1 MTMPPVE
8 VLRLDNGFQAFL
20 VERRTLPIVASVLWY
35 RVGSRDERTGETGV
49 SHFLEHMMFK
59 GTDRFPKG
67 HIDLLTSKM
76 GGNNNAFTDTDG
88 TAYYFSM
95 ASDRWETVLEIEASR
110 MRGCLLD
117 PLEFASE
124 KNVVLEELA
133 MGEDDPWRPLFQ
145 ACESLAFQV
154 HPYHHPVIGWKQDL
168 ERLSVAQMRGYYER
182 NYGPNRA
189 FAVLVGDFDAGRTKD
204 RIAELFGGIPA
215 AEPRGEVLLEPPQ
228 LGERRAELHT
238 PHSVARLGFAFPTCR
253 MGERDDYALDI
264 LSHDLGSGKN
274 SRLYRRLVMK
284 EELLTEVHVLNET
297 RVDPGGLFLLL
308 ELRDGASPKHVE
320 RAVREEVAALCAEGV
335 RKHDHRRIREQ
346 IRAAFLFQDETALD
360 QAMKI
365 GKFEAFAPEG
375 HRALATVL
383 DTYDSLTG
391 KELRAAAAR
400 YLDFRRASIV
410 WALPAGSGTL
420 RGGTG
425 TATGGSGLPP
435 VGKPA
440 PAPAPQAAPRPPQTA
455 SRRKSPRSRRR
466 KAK

>member
-8 VLRLDNGFQAFL
+8 VLRLDNGFQALL

-59 GTDRFPKG
+59 GTERFPKG
-67 HIDLLTSKM
+67 QIDLLTSKM

-145 ACESLAFQV
+145 ACESLVFQA

-168 ERLSVAQMRGYYER
+168 ERLSVAQMRAYYER

-189 FAVLVGDFDAGRTKD
+189 FLVLVGDLDLDRTRA
-204 RIAELFGGIPA
+204 RIAELFGGMPAA
-215 AEPRGEVLLEPPQ
+215 AEPRADVLQEPPQ

-253 MGERDDYALDI
+253 MGERDDYALDL
-264 LSHDLGSGKN
+264 LSHDLGTGKN
-274 SRLYRRLVMK
+274 SRLYKRLVLK
-284 EELLTEVHVLNET
+284 EELVTEVHVMNET
-297 RVDPGGLFLLL
+297 RVDPGALFLLL
-308 ELRDGASPKHVE
+308 ELRDGAEPKRVE
-320 RAVREEVAALCAEGV
+320 RAVREEIEALCAEGV
-335 RKHDHRRIREQ
+335 GKKDHRRIREQ

-360 QAMKI
+360 QALKI

-375 HRALATVL
+375 HKALATVL

-391 KELRAAAAR
+391 KELRTAAAR
-400 YLDFRRASIV
+400 YFDWRRASIV
-410 WALPAGSGTL
+410 WALP
-420 RGGTG
+420 GGKGAPPGGKAARTVA
-425 TATGGSGLPP
+425 TPIAAPVPAPPRAQQATG
-435 VGKPA
+435 
-440 PAPAPQAAPRPPQTA
+440 
-455 SRRKSPRSRRR
+455 RRKAARQRRR
-466 KAK
+466 KGK